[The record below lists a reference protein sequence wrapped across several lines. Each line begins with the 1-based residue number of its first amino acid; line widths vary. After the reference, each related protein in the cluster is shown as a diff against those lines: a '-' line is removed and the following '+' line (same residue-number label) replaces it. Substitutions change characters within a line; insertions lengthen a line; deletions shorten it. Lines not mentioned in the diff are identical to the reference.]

1 MEPDLVLPDDLTGFP
16 GAPFTATVV
25 AAVADAIRAE
35 CGWHV
40 APQVTST
47 VRVDVSNG
55 VAVLPTLRLVG
66 VTSVTAEDGQTLDVR
81 WGDPNGVVRLKGCY
95 TGSAT
100 VMFEHGYER
109 CPPALIG
116 SVAAAA
122 QLARR
127 GQVRQESLGSRSVS
141 YGTAAEVA
149 AVSDPV
155 VARFKLGPRP

>member
-1 MEPDLVLPDDLTGFP
+1 MEPDLVLPDELTGFP

-25 AAVADAIRAE
+25 AAAADAIRHE
-35 CGWHV
+35 CGWHI
-40 APQVTST
+40 APEVTST

-55 VAVLPTLRLVG
+55 VAVLPTLRLVEVVS
-66 VTSVTAEDGQTLDVR
+66 VTSESGQALDVR
-81 WGDPNGVVRLKGCY
+81 WGDPNGVVRLQGCY
-95 TGSAT
+95 TGSAS
-100 VMFEHGYER
+100 VVFEHGYES

-116 SVAAAA
+116 AVAASA
-122 QLARR
+122 QLVRR

-149 AVSDPV
+149 AASDPV